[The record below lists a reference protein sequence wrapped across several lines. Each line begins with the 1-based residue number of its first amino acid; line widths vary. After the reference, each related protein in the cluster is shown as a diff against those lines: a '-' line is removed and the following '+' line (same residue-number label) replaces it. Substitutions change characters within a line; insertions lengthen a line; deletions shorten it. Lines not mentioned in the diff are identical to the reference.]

1 MITKQFVDYFNSFYG
16 KDGLYPWKENISFE
30 VLEKALEFLKFLY
43 KFKAKKDYV
52 FAGDSV
58 DRELLRDIIFNCNEQ
73 EYVLY
78 KK

>member
-16 KDGLYPWKENISFE
+16 KDGLYPWKEDITFE
-30 VLEKALEFLKFLY
+30 VLEKALEFLKFVY
-43 KFKAKKDYV
+43 NFKAKKDYV

-58 DRELLRDIIFNCNEQ
+58 DREFLRDIIFNCNEQ
-73 EYVLY
+73 EYILY

>member
-30 VLEKALEFLKFLY
+30 VLEKALEFLKFVY
-43 KFKAKKDYV
+43 NFKAKKDYV

-58 DRELLRDIIFNCNEQ
+58 DREFLRDIIFNCNEQ
-73 EYVLY
+73 EYILY

>member
-58 DRELLRDIIFNCNEQ
+58 DREFLRDIIFNCNEQ
-73 EYVLY
+73 EYILY